1 MAGLGEIDVVILC
14 GGLGTRL
21 SPVVSDRPK
30 ALAKI
35 GETVFLDI
43 LMRNLGRQGFRNMIL
58 CVGHLRDQI
67 KTHLNQNGKGAGRN
81 IMFSEE
87 EEPLGTGGALKKAN
101 PLIKSDSFMV
111 LNGDSICKINFSD
124 FYGFHTSK
132 GGILSMALV
141 RSRIVMGS
149 GTVTVDGSQRI
160 TSFREKV
167 ADGGNGCLV
176 NAGIYF
182 MQRDVFSHMPD
193 KNKFSL
199 EYDLFPKLVKDEEK
213 CYGFI
218 MSGDFIDIGTPEGYK
233 TANNNHRQTMGD

>member
-1 MAGLGEIDVVILC
+1 MVDLGEIDVVILC

-21 SPVVSDRPK
+21 RPIVSDRPK

-35 GETVFLDI
+35 GETAFLDI
-43 LMRNLGRQGFRNMIL
+43 LIGNIRRQGFRNIIL

-67 KTHLNQNGKGAGRN
+67 KTHLNHNGKEHD
-81 IMFSEE
+81 ITFSEE
-87 EEPLGTGGALKKAN
+87 VEPLGTGGALKKAKSLIRSN
-101 PLIKSDSFMV
+101 PFMV

-124 FYGFHTSK
+124 FYGFHASK

-141 RSRIVMGS
+141 RSKIARGS
-149 GTVTVDGSQRI
+149 GGVTVDGSQRI
-160 TSFREKV
+160 TSFRERV
-167 ADGGNGCLV
+167 ADGRSECLV

-182 MQRDVFSHMPD
+182 MQRGIFSRMPD

-199 EYDLFPKLVKDEEK
+199 EHDLFPKLVATGE

-218 MSGDFIDIGTPEGYK
+218 TDGELIDIGTPEGYK
-233 TANNNHRQTMGD
+233 KANHHLGGM